1 MAVGIS
7 VVKASVSCNWFS
19 DESSTHLVT
28 TL

>member
-7 VVKASVSCNWFS
+7 AVKASVSCNWFS
-19 DESSTHLVT
+19 GESSTHLVT